1 MTGFFRRAVGLD
13 FVDFAIHAGVTFF
26 LMVVAEE
33 ASNANNGVGVAF
45 IGAVSLVVLG
55 VRRHFALRNLPP
67 QSPAELGE
75 ARMAELE
82 ARLSEVGDL
91 DFRVQELEERLDF
104 AERLLAQHREP
115 ERLGKE

>member
-1 MTGFFRRAVGLD
+1 MNAFRRVVGLD
-13 FVDFAIHAGVTFF
+13 FVDLVIHAGVTMF
-26 LMVVAEE
+26 LMIVADE
-33 ASNANNGVGVAF
+33 ASNNDAGIALVGAISF
-45 IGAVSLVVLG
+45 VVLG
-55 VRRHFALRNLPP
+55 VRRHLALRKLPP
-67 QSPAELGE
+67 HSAAELGE

>member
-1 MTGFFRRAVGLD
+1 MTSFFRRTVGLD
-13 FVDFAIHAGVTFF
+13 FVDLAIHAGVTFF

-33 ASNANNGVGVAF
+33 ASIVNNGVGVALV
-45 IGAVSLVVLG
+45 GAVSFVVLG
-55 VRRHFALRNLPP
+55 VRRHFALQKLPP
-67 QSPAELGE
+67 HSPAELGE

-82 ARLSEVGDL
+82 ARLAEVGDL